1 MKNQLI
7 RCFLATV
14 FALSVSATMNAQSLG
29 CKAEGESINDVLDSR
44 IGQSSEYSQTITLG
58 VSFLLNEE
66 CDSALTYFNAASD
79 IFSNDALSKLI
90 IQLGGAVTAE
100 RKSVPVEA
108 VSANDVPSE
117 AAVVTEPPA
126 EEETDAT
133 IAEPVEVSPVAVEDP
148 VSVPISESPVKSTA
162 DESPAVD
169 EPVITTPSGS
179 VSFTRE
185 NLELFQAKGLDKVR
199 RLTEYLGIITQK
211 STPPSTAISTVES
224 ALSLFDGENHTVEV
238 SNVNRPDK
246 SRFPIRTY
254 LNRLRMLNYSRVVIE
269 GASFTYVSNFRKGPD
284 GNYYGVARF
293 RQAFSGYRDNKPVY
307 SDVTTKTVAVVL
319 KPYQKALEG
328 ESMENWDVFLG
339 DIFVTQTE
347 KK

>member
-1 MKNQLI
+1 
-7 RCFLATV
+7 
-14 FALSVSATMNAQSLG
+14 
-29 CKAEGESINDVLDSR
+29 
-44 IGQSSEYSQTITLG
+44 
-58 VSFLLNEE
+58 
-66 CDSALTYFNAASD
+66 
-79 IFSNDALSKLI
+79 
-90 IQLGGAVTAE
+90 

-133 IAEPVEVSPVAVEDP
+133 IAEPVEVSPVA
-148 VSVPISESPVKSTA
+148 

-179 VSFTRE
+179 ISFTRE

-293 RQAFSGYRDNKPVY
+293 RQAFSGYRDNKLVY